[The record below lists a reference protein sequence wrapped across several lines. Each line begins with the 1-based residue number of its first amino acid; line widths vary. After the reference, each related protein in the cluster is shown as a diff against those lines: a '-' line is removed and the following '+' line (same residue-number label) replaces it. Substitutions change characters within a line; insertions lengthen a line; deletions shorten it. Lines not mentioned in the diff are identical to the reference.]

1 MKDKKETLNTI
12 AVGDINP
19 PITLEHRNIITNV
32 VTDGR
37 ATWDMYTRSSRS

>member
-1 MKDKKETLNTI
+1 MKDKKKTLNTI

-19 PITLEHRNIITNV
+19 PITLEYINIITNV

-37 ATWDMYTRSSRS
+37 ASWDMYTRSSRS